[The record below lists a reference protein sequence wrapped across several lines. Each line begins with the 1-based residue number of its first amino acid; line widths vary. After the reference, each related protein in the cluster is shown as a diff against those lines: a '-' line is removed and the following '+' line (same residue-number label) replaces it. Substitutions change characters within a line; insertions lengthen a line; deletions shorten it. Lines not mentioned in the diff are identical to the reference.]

1 MSFCLNGETTVW
13 ADCGNGMHLQKRVTA
28 TLQSQ
33 RLVVMSGVFFGGF
46 SKRRFF
52 AKRHLAF
59 GKQPA
64 ITTNTEMM
72 KYWNRDNTGSD
83 KASTTQQPS
92 CQHLCYHNTL
102 GGSQQDIHS
111 TRVTSRSSMFASSTK
126 RQLFHSLPAWRTK
139 TLGSVRRRRWS

>member
-1 MSFCLNGETTVW
+1 MGRLWKRYAFAKKGHRYIAESETCCDERCVFLV
-13 ADCGNGMHLQKRVTA
+13 GFQKDA
-28 TLQSQ
+28 
-33 RLVVMSGVFFGGF
+33 FF
-46 SKRRFF
+46 FF

-111 TRVTSRSSMFASSTK
+111 TRVTSRSSRFASSTK
-126 RQLFHSLPAWRTK
+126 RQLFHSLPAWRIK